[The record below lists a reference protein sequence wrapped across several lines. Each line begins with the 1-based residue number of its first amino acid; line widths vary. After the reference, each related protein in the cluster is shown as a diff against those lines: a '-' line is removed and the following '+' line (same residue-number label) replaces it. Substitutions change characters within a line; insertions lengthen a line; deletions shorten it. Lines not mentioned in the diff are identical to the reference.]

1 MTAAV
6 QEQRVRVVEA
16 EALVP
21 AALAEAFRDGRLG
34 VMGSY
39 NRRPT
44 QADAKRRPSLGGGR
58 ETGST
63 KEK

>member
-34 VMGSY
+34 VMGSH
-39 NRRPT
+39 NLRT
-44 QADAKRRPSLGGGR
+44 IQADAQRRPSLGSSR

-63 KEK
+63 REM